1 MELESLLAP
10 ISDGEPGG
18 TDMSLSNEVDQIQEL
33 RREDDPTLDQG
44 EWVTS
49 LKVADWP
56 GVVKACE
63 DLLKHH
69 SKDLRVAGWYTE
81 ASARVRGF
89 TGLADGLSL
98 CALLMDRFW
107 DHLHPLPDGDDQE
120 ERIGNLR
127 WMTSK
132 VEELTKQI
140 VLIAKPGQSGKGYS
154 LMDVEAARARRLS
167 GETEPS
173 TLPSGE
179 PAPTVENIWRVL
191 ANTGLRAYEAQRSEI
206 ERARSSWEHL
216 EKAVDARL
224 GSDGPSFGS
233 TRKALED
240 ALDGFVRLGRES
252 SLTDGNSGA
261 DAMPMASGGDD
272 VSTSLQNAPGQVA
285 VAGGPQFVT
294 RIQSR
299 AQALEQLR
307 LVAEFFRTTE
317 PHSPVAYLADK
328 AAQWGTM
335 PLHDWLRAVVKDTSS
350 LAHIDEL
357 LGIERRDENM

>member
-10 ISDGEPGG
+10 ISEGEPGG
-18 TDMSLSNEVDQIQEL
+18 TDMSLSTEVDQIQEL

-49 LKVADWP
+49 IKVADWP

-63 DLLKHH
+63 DLLKKH
-69 SKDLRVAGWYTE
+69 SKDLRVAGWFTE

-89 TGLADGLSL
+89 SGLADGLSL
-98 CALLMDRFW
+98 CALLMDRHW

-140 VLIAKPGQSGKGYS
+140 VLVSKPGQAGKGFS
-154 LMDVEAARARRLS
+154 LMEIEAARARRLS
-167 GETEPS
+167 GEADS
-173 TLPSGE
+173 ATLPNGE

-191 ANTGLRAYEAQRSEI
+191 SNAGLRAFEAQRAEI
-206 ERARSSWEHL
+206 ERARQAWEQL
-216 EKAVDARL
+216 EKSVDARL
-224 GSDGPSFGS
+224 GSDGPSFGA

-240 ALDGFVRLGRES
+240 ALNGFVRLGRES
-252 SLTDGNSGA
+252 SLTDGGASSESLTSAVAGDGSTA
-261 DAMPMASGGDD
+261 DAATGSP
-272 VSTSLQNAPGQVA
+272 VV

-335 PLHDWLRAVVKDTSS
+335 PLHDWLRAVVKDSSS

-357 LGIERRDENM
+357 LGIQRRDENM